1 MTEFLIGTGGWAYFK
16 ILNTPPLEAY
26 SKAFNFVEVNSTFY
40 EIPKINTVKSWRKIV
55 PKDFEFSVRCNQKL
69 THELQFDS
77 TDETF
82 SIFQM
87 MVKICNILESE
98 ILHFQTPPSFN
109 YNTTNIEKVQNFF
122 LSTKKTNL
130 RFALENRSLS
140 PISSNFV
147 TLLEDLN
154 MLHCVDLLKGIEPA
168 YDSDVLYTRIF
179 GKGYHNVYQ
188 PLDSELK
195 QIDEKASK
203 DSLKK
208 SVITMHSNRMF
219 KDAARFKIYKESGQF
234 PMVTHSTGMES
245 LAEVLKEDA
254 KFPSNKTEL
263 IEHQGWKIIDLTP
276 NLRIRAADLLQILPE
291 KTYYKI
297 EDLLQ
302 SLEGQTFE

>member
-1 MTEFLIGTGGWAYFK
+1 
-16 ILNTPPLEAY
+16 
-26 SKAFNFVEVNSTFY
+26 
-40 EIPKINTVKSWRKIV
+40 
-55 PKDFEFSVRCNQKL
+55 
-69 THELQFDS
+69 
-77 TDETF
+77 
-82 SIFQM
+82 M

-98 ILHFQTPPSFN
+98 ILHFQIPPSFN
-109 YNTTNIEKVQNFF
+109 YNSTNIGKVRNFF

-147 TLLEDLN
+147 TLLEDLD

-203 DSLKK
+203 EGIKK

-234 PMVTHSTGMES
+234 PMVTQSTGADS
-245 LAEVLKEDA
+245 LVEVLKEDA
-254 KFPSNKTEL
+254 KFPSTKTEL

-276 NLRIRAADLLQILPE
+276 DLRIRASDLLQTLPE
-291 KTYYKI
+291 KTYYKTD
-297 EDLLQ
+297 DLLK
-302 SLEGQTFE
+302 SLEEQL

>member
-16 ILNTPPLEAY
+16 IPNMSPLEAY

-82 SIFQM
+82 GIFQM
-87 MVKICNILESE
+87 MIRVCNILEAE
-98 ILHFQTPPSFN
+98 ILHFQTPRSFN
-109 YNTTNIEKVQNFF
+109 YTISNIEKVRSFF
-122 LSTKKTNL
+122 LSTKRTNL
-130 RFALENRSLS
+130 RFALETKNTS
-140 PISSNFV
+140 PISSSFK
-147 TLLEDLN
+147 TLLEDLDI
-154 MLHCVDLLKGIEPA
+154 LHCVDLLKGIEPA

-179 GKGYHNVYQ
+179 GKGYHNIYQ

-203 DSLKK
+203 EGIKK

-234 PMVTHSTGMES
+234 PMVTQSTGADS
-245 LAEVLKEDA
+245 LVEILKEDA
-254 KFPSNKTEL
+254 KFPSTKTEL

-276 NLRIRAADLLQILPE
+276 TLRIRASDLLQTLPE
-291 KTYYKI
+291 KTYYKT
-297 EDLLQ
+297 EDLLK
-302 SLEGQTFE
+302 SLEEQP

>member
-16 ILNTPPLEAY
+16 ILNTPPLESY

-40 EIPKINTVKSWRKIV
+40 EIPKLNTVKSWRKIV

-109 YNTTNIEKVQNFF
+109 YNTTNIEKIRNFF

-263 IEHQGWKIIDLTP
+263 IEQQGWKIIDLTP

>member
-1 MTEFLIGTGGWAYFK
+1 LTEFLIGTGGWAYFK

-55 PKDFEFSVRCNQKL
+55 PKNFEFSVRCNQKL

-109 YNTTNIEKVQNFF
+109 YNTTNIEKVRNFF

-130 RFALENRSLS
+130 RFVLENRSLS

-147 TLLEDLN
+147 TMLEDLD

-179 GKGYHNVYQ
+179 GKGFHNVYQ

-195 QIDEKASK
+195 QIDESASK
-203 DSLKK
+203 EGIRKA
-208 SVITMHSNRMF
+208 VITMHSNRMF
-219 KDAARFKIYKESGQF
+219 KDAARFRIYKETGEF
-234 PMVTHSTGMES
+234 PMVTKSTGINS

-254 KFPSNKTEL
+254 RFPSNKTEL
-263 IEHQGWKIIDLTP
+263 LNHQGWKIIDLTP
-276 NLRIRAADLLQILPE
+276 RKRVHASDLLQKLPE
-291 KTYYKI
+291 KTYNTI
-297 EDLLQ
+297 HDIV
-302 SLEGQTFE
+302 QTLGEHNFE

>member
-1 MTEFLIGTGGWAYFK
+1 
-16 ILNTPPLEAY
+16 
-26 SKAFNFVEVNSTFY
+26 
-40 EIPKINTVKSWRKIV
+40 
-55 PKDFEFSVRCNQKL
+55 
-69 THELQFDS
+69 
-77 TDETF
+77 
-82 SIFQM
+82 
-87 MVKICNILESE
+87 
-98 ILHFQTPPSFN
+98 
-109 YNTTNIEKVQNFF
+109 
-122 LSTKKTNL
+122 
-130 RFALENRSLS
+130 
-140 PISSNFV
+140 
-147 TLLEDLN
+147 

-179 GKGYHNVYQ
+179 GKGFHNVYQ

-219 KDAARFKIYKESGQF
+219 KDAARFKIYKESGEF
-234 PMVTHSTGMES
+234 PMVTHSTGVES

-263 IEHQGWKIIDLTP
+263 IEHQGWKIIDLTS
-276 NLRIRAADLLQILPE
+276 NLRIRASDLLQILPE
-291 KTYYKI
+291 KIYYKI

>member
-109 YNTTNIEKVQNFF
+109 YNTTNIEKVRNFF

-130 RFALENRSLS
+130 
-140 PISSNFV
+140 
-147 TLLEDLN
+147 
-154 MLHCVDLLKGIEPA
+154 
-168 YDSDVLYTRIF
+168 
-179 GKGYHNVYQ
+179 
-188 PLDSELK
+188 
-195 QIDEKASK
+195 
-203 DSLKK
+203 
-208 SVITMHSNRMF
+208 
-219 KDAARFKIYKESGQF
+219 
-234 PMVTHSTGMES
+234 
-245 LAEVLKEDA
+245 
-254 KFPSNKTEL
+254 
-263 IEHQGWKIIDLTP
+263 
-276 NLRIRAADLLQILPE
+276 
-291 KTYYKI
+291 
-297 EDLLQ
+297 
-302 SLEGQTFE
+302 